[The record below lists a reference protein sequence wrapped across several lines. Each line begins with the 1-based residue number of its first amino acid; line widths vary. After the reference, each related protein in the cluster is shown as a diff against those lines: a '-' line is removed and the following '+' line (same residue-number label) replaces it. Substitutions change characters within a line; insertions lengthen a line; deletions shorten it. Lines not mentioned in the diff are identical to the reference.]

1 MPGDLGKVRP
11 WMIDS
16 GDVSP
21 RRRMK
26 QRYDLF
32 RQALT
37 AVFVF
42 VLGTSAALASESKLL
57 GEDPRVVD
65 AVTLWSEWM
74 RYDASIQRVPAVS
87 WGVVHDQE
95 LVASGAF
102 GLANPE
108 TGREATTD
116 TRYSICSI
124 SKLFTSVALMQQRE
138 AGRVRLDAP
147 VADYLDWFNIED
159 VHSDDEP
166 ITVRGILTHSSGLPR
181 ESDYPYWTD
190 PDYPFPTQAEIRERL
205 GAQQTLYPASRYWQ
219 YSNLGLTLVGEI
231 VEAVA
236 DQPYDAYMRE
246 HLLDPL
252 GMEDTTTDM
261 PLDLRGEQLAIGH
274 TALKRD
280 GTRDVVAPYQ
290 ARGIAPAAG
299 YASTVNDLARFASWQ
314 FRTLDGKGDGLL
326 KAFSLREMQR
336 VHWVDADFEMTWG
349 LGFSVRRDG
358 DRTFARHGGGCP
370 GYYTEFRLEPASK
383 LGVIVLTSTIGSTP
397 GAYAAQAFA
406 VIAPVIEEALDA
418 EAPFERDDAFA
429 AYAGVYESIWGQTL
443 IVTWEDGLAAL
454 ELETSTPAESMEV
467 LRHVS
472 GNTFRRERSDG
483 SLGETVVFELDQD
496 GTSRR
501 MKRHSI
507 YMERLDD

>member
-1 MPGDLGKVRP
+1 MLLRHLPVATL
-11 WMIDS
+11 
-16 GDVSP
+16 
-21 RRRMK
+21 
-26 QRYDLF
+26 
-32 RQALT
+32 
-37 AVFVF
+37 VFL
-42 VLGTSAALASESKLL
+42 LGTSTGLASEARTIGQDS
-57 GEDPRVVD
+57 RVAD

-74 RYDASIQRVPAVS
+74 RYDAAIQRVPAVS

-102 GLANPE
+102 GQANPE
-108 TGREATTD
+108 AGVAATTD

-159 VHSDDEP
+159 IHGEDEP

-190 PDYPFPTQAEIRERL
+190 PDYPFPTQAEIRARL
-205 GAQQTLYPASRYWQ
+205 GEQQTLYPASHYWQ

-231 VEAVA
+231 VEAVS
-236 DQPYDAYMRE
+236 DQPYDEYMRE

-252 GMEDTTTDM
+252 GMESTTTDM
-261 PLDLRGEQLAIGH
+261 PVAMRGRELAVGH

-280 GTRDVVAPYQ
+280 GKRAVVGAYE
-290 ARGIAPAAG
+290 ARGISPAAG

-314 FRTLDGKGDGLL
+314 FRTLDGEGDGLL
-326 KAFSLREMQR
+326 RASSLREMQR
-336 VHWVDADFEMTWG
+336 VHWVDPDFEMTWG
-349 LGFSVRRDG
+349 LGFSVRREG
-358 DRTFARHGGGCP
+358 ERTFARHGGGCP

-383 LGVIVLTSTIGSTP
+383 LAVIVLTNTIGSTP
-397 GAYAAQAFA
+397 GLYAAQAFEVIGPA
-406 VIAPVIEEALDA
+406 VAEALDA
-418 EAPFERDDAFA
+418 GTGFERGDTFE
-429 AYAGVYESIWGQTL
+429 AYAGIYDSIWGQTL
-443 IVTWEDGLAAL
+443 IVPWKDGLAML
-454 ELETSTPAESMEV
+454 ELETATPADSMEL

-472 GNTFRRERSDG
+472 GDEFRRERSDG
-483 SLGETVVFELDQD
+483 SLGEVVSFELDED
-496 GTSRR
+496 GVARR
-501 MKRHSI
+501 MKQHSI

>member
-1 MPGDLGKVRP
+1 MALMNRWKIPMKKPAELLRPLLIGAAVCGLGV
-11 WMIDS
+11 
-16 GDVSP
+16 
-21 RRRMK
+21 
-26 QRYDLF
+26 
-32 RQALT
+32 
-37 AVFVF
+37 
-42 VLGTSAALASESKLL
+42 SAALASDTPPLR
-57 GEDPRVVD
+57 EDARIMN
-65 AVTLWSEWM
+65 AVSLWSEWM

-159 VHSDDEP
+159 VHDDDEA

-181 ESDYPYWTD
+181 ESDFPYWTD
-190 PDYPFPTQAEIRERL
+190 ADYPFPTQAQIREKL
-205 GAQQTLYPASRYWQ
+205 SAQQTLYPASRYWQ

-231 VEAVA
+231 VEAVSG
-236 DQPYDAYMRE
+236 QPYDAYMRE

-252 GMEDTTTDM
+252 GMQATTTEM
-261 PLDLRGEQLAIGH
+261 PVDLRGQELAIGH
-274 TALKRD
+274 TALRRD
-280 GTRDVVAPYQ
+280 GKRDVVAPYQ

-314 FRTLDGKGDGLL
+314 FRTLDGNGDGLL
-326 KAFSLREMQR
+326 SAASLREMQR
-336 VHWVDADFEMTWG
+336 VQWVDTDFEMTWG
-349 LGFSVRRDG
+349 LGFSVRREG

-397 GAYAAQAFA
+397 GLYAAQAFE
-406 VIAPVIEEALDA
+406 VIAPVVEQVLVTPDEGA
-418 EAPFERDDAFA
+418 EDQDTFA
-429 AYAGVYESIWGQTL
+429 AYAGVYRSIWGETL
-443 IVTWEDGLAAL
+443 IVPWKDGLAML
-454 ELETSTPAESMEV
+454 ELETATPADAMET
-467 LRHVS
+467 LRHVE
-472 GNTFRRERSDG
+472 GPVFRRERSDG
-483 SLGETVVFELDQD
+483 SLGETVTFELDDD
-496 GTSRR
+496 GVARR
-501 MKRHSI
+501 FLRHSI
-507 YMERLDD
+507 YQDRIED